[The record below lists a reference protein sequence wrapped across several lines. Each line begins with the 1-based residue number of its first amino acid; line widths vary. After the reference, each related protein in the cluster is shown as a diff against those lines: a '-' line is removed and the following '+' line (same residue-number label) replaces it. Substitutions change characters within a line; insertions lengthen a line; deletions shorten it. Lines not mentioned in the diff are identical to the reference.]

1 MAIKKYR
8 YYFGPYGDV
17 QLLPS
22 VIRDAGVAP
31 GPQFFGA
38 VSRSLTGSPSMLFY
52 GARRQ
57 WNLTWPQNMTEDTA
71 RAMLRLEAA
80 HRQRILRPYYLLD
93 AKNTNYLPPDVS
105 VLSTE
110 NNPVDIFTWGSGVTS
125 RVNTGVFHTELTGI
139 VDGYLTHTGVTAS
152 TFSCRFQLPV
162 LAGSQYLFSGFFAG
176 SGTIKLAFNFFN
188 ASGVYISSVVGS
200 NIVLAGTTIG
210 TVQSMSM
217 ASASVPAGST
227 HFTVGYFEQTAACV
241 CNTNGWMVQYDEATR
256 PVNGFLPGAGGA
268 QVIVEKVGWTY
279 TTHKFRQYTAL
290 VSEV

>member
-22 VIRDAGVAP
+22 VIRGADVAP

-57 WNLTWPQNMTEDTA
+57 WNLTWPQNMTEETA
-71 RAMLRLEAA
+71 RAMLRLEAM
-80 HRQRILRPYYLLD
+80 HRGRILRSFYLLD

-105 VLSTE
+105 VAGSE
-110 NNPVDIFTWGSGVTS
+110 NNLIDIFDWGNGVTS
-125 RVNTGVFHTELTGI
+125 RVNTGTFHAELAG
-139 VDGYLTHTGVTAS
+139 VSDGYLVHTGVTAA
-152 TFSCRFQLPV
+152 TFSTRFKLPV

-188 ASGVYISSVVGS
+188 ASGVYISSLVGS
-200 NIVLAGTTIG
+200 NIVLAGTTTG
-210 TVQSMSM
+210 TVQSF
-217 ASASVPAGST
+217 SVSSGSLPAGSVA
-227 HFTVGYFEQTAACV
+227 FTVGYFEQTAACV
-241 CNTNGWMVQYDEATR
+241 CNTNGWMVQYDEAAR
-256 PVNGFLPGAGGA
+256 PVNGFLPGAGAA
-268 QVIVEKVGWTY
+268 QVIVEKIGWTY
-279 TTHKFRQYTAL
+279 TTHKLRQYTAL
-290 VSEV
+290 LSEV